1 MTYPDSG
8 RPENQPSFPVLEP
21 YSLHP
26 DQVARVQPNPPAG
39 GVAPATPAGGFAP
52 PTPPGGEPVINPV
65 AGQTGGQT
73 TFSPTGFESPT
84 PGTPTGFESPTQATP
99 SGFEP
104 RAQGTPVPAPR
115 KKTGLIVLS
124 IITVLFFAAA
134 GVFGIL
140 FANES
145 SRNDR
150 LTADV
155 AAKEKQVSDSA
166 KQLKDAQDETAKAK
180 DAQKAAETARK
191 RAEDDSAS
199 VAKCRD
205 AARTLREAIIA
216 EDDPKADQAFRDL
229 FTTC

>member
-8 RPENQPSFPVLEP
+8 RPENQPSFPVPEP
-21 YSLHP
+21 YRLHP
-26 DQVARVQPNPPAG
+26 DQVAQVQPNQ
-39 GVAPATPAGGFAP
+39 PATPAGGFAP
-52 PTPPGGEPVINPV
+52 PTPPGGEPVINQAAV
-65 AGQTGGQT
+65 GQTAFTPTGVT
-73 TFSPTGFESPT
+73 PTSFEPTGFEP
-84 PGTPTGFESPTQATP
+84 PARGTPAS
-99 SGFEP
+99 
-104 RAQGTPVPAPR
+104 APR

-124 IITVLFFAAA
+124 IIAVLFFATA

-140 FANES
+140 FADES

-205 AARTLREAIIA
+205 AARALREAFIA
-216 EDDPKADQAFRDL
+216 DDDPKIDQAFRDL
-229 FTTC
+229 FSIC

>member
-26 DQVARVQPNPPAG
+26 GQVAQVQPTAPTTPAG
-39 GVAPATPAGGFAP
+39 GFPAATPTDGFAPATPAGGFP
-52 PTPPGGEPVINPV
+52 PPIAGEPGAP
-65 AGQTGGQT
+65 A
-73 TFSPTGFESPT
+73 
-84 PGTPTGFESPTQATP
+84 
-99 SGFEP
+99 
-104 RAQGTPVPAPR
+104 APR

-124 IITVLFFAAA
+124 IIAVLFFATA

-150 LTADV
+150 LTGQV
-155 AAKEKQVSDSA
+155 AEKEKQVSDSA
-166 KQLKDAQDETAKAK
+166 KQLKEAQDETAKAK
-180 DAQKAAETARK
+180 EAQKSAETARK
-191 RAEDDSAS
+191 RAEDDSATA
-199 VAKCRD
+199 AKCRD
-205 AARTLREAIIA
+205 AARALREAIVA
-216 EDDPKADQAFRDL
+216 EDDPKADQAVRDL

>member
-8 RPENQPSFPVLEP
+8 RPENPPSFPVLEP

-26 DQVARVQPNPPAG
+26 EQVAQPPQ
-39 GVAPATPAGGFAP
+39 ATPAGGFAQP
-52 PTPPGGEPVINPV
+52 QPGTPP
-65 AGQTGGQT
+65 AGFAQPGPLGQPGGQT
-73 TFSPTGFESPT
+73 TF
-84 PGTPTGFESPTQATP
+84 TP

-104 RAQGTPVPAPR
+104 SGTSPAPAPR

-124 IITVLFFAAA
+124 IIAVLFFATA
-134 GVFGIL
+134 GVFGVL
-140 FANES
+140 FANET

-150 LTADV
+150 LTGQV
-155 AAKEKQVSDSA
+155 AEKEKQLSDSA
-166 KQLKDAQDETAKAK
+166 KQLKDAQDESAKAR

-205 AARTLREAIIA
+205 AARSLREALIA
-216 EDDPKADQAFRDL
+216 NDDGKADQALRDL
-229 FTTC
+229 FTIC

>member
-8 RPENQPSFPVLEP
+8 RPENPPSFPVLEP

-26 DQVARVQPNPPAG
+26 EQVAQVQPTAPATPTGGFPAATPADAFQPATPAG
-39 GVAPATPAGGFAP
+39 FQPATPAGGFPAP
-52 PTPPGGEPVINPV
+52 AAGE
-65 AGQTGGQT
+65 
-73 TFSPTGFESPT
+73 
-84 PGTPTGFESPTQATP
+84 
-99 SGFEP
+99 SGAP
-104 RAQGTPVPAPR
+104 AAPR

-124 IITVLFFAAA
+124 VIAVVFFATA

-150 LTADV
+150 LTGQV
-155 AAKEKQVSDSA
+155 AEKDKQVSESA
-166 KQLKDAQDETAKAK
+166 KQLKDARDETTKAK
-180 DAQKAAETARK
+180 DAQKSAESARK

-199 VAKCRD
+199 AAECRD
-205 AARTLREAIIA
+205 AARALREAIIA
-216 EDDPKADQAFRDL
+216 EDEPRADQAARDL

>member
-8 RPENQPSFPVLEP
+8 RPENPPSFPVLEA

-26 DQVARVQPNPPAG
+26 EQVAQVQPTPPATPADG
-39 GVAPATPAGGFAP
+39 FAPATPTDVFQPAAPTGFPPATPAGGFP
-52 PTPPGGEPVINPV
+52 
-65 AGQTGGQT
+65 
-73 TFSPTGFESPT
+73 SPTAGES
-84 PGTPTGFESPTQATP
+84 G
-99 SGFEP
+99 
-104 RAQGTPVPAPR
+104 APR

-124 IITVLFFAAA
+124 IIAVVLFATA

-150 LTADV
+150 LTGQV
-155 AAKEKQVSDSA
+155 AEKEEQVSESA
-166 KQLKDAQDETAKAK
+166 KQLKDARDETAKAK
-180 DAQKAAETARK
+180 DAQKSAESARK

-199 VAKCRD
+199 AAKCRD
-205 AARTLREAIIA
+205 AARALREAVIA
-216 EDDPKADQAFRDL
+216 EDEPRADQAARDL